1 MNPQM
6 LCQLS
11 LKLFLMCA
19 CQSVHCMFICTAC
32 TARIET
38 VVFPLEIVL
47 LLLSLIVEVS
57 FDLLV

>member
-1 MNPQM
+1 M